1 MKADLET
8 RTKWKKLVEAFL
20 QSQKSY
26 KVFCQEHNIKLH
38 QLQYWM
44 RKLKPKVIEPTQ
56 FTQIELKQEKS
67 SPTIKL
73 WIRKVAIEIPM
84 DFDEVSLRRVIQVVD
99 SLV

>member
-8 RTKWKKLVEAFL
+8 RTKWKTLVETFL

-38 QLQYWM
+38 QLQYWVS
-44 RKLKPKVIEPTQ
+44 KLKPKQEEGHL
-56 FTQIELKQEKS
+56 FAQIEIKKPFCH
-67 SPTIKL
+67 PTIKL
-73 WIRKVAIEIPM
+73 WIRKVAIEIPI

>member
-26 KVFCQEHNIKLH
+26 KAFCQEHNIKLH